1 MGQRSAAREYHR
13 LVTSPRAEALLELR
27 PGAPL
32 DAVVHPHVEIHQRL
46 PPRLAIVT
54 ADEEGLRA
62 LERKPEVRA
71 VFTGDVPPE
80 ALARL
85 DEPER
90 LFAAGW
96 NERHRPKKRRGEG
109 LPWDAPGFDPPL

>member
-1 MGQRSAAREYHR
+1 MTSTRS
-13 LVTSPRAEALLELR
+13 EALLELES
-27 PGAPL
+27 GAPL
-32 DAVVHPHVEIHQRL
+32 DAVIHPHVEIQQRL
-46 PPRLAIVT
+46 PPRLAIVA

-80 ALARL
+80 ALTQLNEA
-85 DEPER
+85 ER

-96 NERHRPKKRRGEG
+96 NQRHRPKQRRGEG
-109 LPWDAPGFDPPL
+109 LPWDAPGFDAPKTLGRS